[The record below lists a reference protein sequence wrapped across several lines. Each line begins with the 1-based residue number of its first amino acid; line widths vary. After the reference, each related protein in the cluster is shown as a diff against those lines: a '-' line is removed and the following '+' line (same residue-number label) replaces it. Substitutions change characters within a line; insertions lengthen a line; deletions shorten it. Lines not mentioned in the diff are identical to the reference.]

1 MFSPGYCGRSLE
13 VDISGPDGATPL
25 VVHHLSIA
33 VDKFG
38 EIIGE
43 LVASAPRSA
52 PEASGNPSG
61 KAARDGMYP
70 PSLTLDP
77 E

>member
-43 LVASAPRSA
+43 LVASARKVGP
-52 PEASGNPSG
+52 
-61 KAARDGMYP
+61 
-70 PSLTLDP
+70 
-77 E
+77 